1 MLQKRL
7 AEKEIQIRVWSR
19 EANEYLDCNVPI
31 SEFTEEEKK
40 STSVQDRTNR
50 VKATSTQTRLSDL
63 VRRHGK
69 YETSKFEH
77 TEKAHCVLL
86 YLAASIL
93 FDSGKNSTGICIVVR
108 KDSNIP
114 VGAGLGSSAALCV
127 ASSAALLRI
136 TDGISA
142 KCDDADLQLVN
153 NWAFCGETLLH
164 GTPSGVDN
172 TVST

>member
-1 MLQKRL
+1 MFQYLSLRRKRRNRR
-7 AEKEIQIRVWSR
+7 AFR
-19 EANEYLDCNVPI
+19 
-31 SEFTEEEKK
+31 TE
-40 STSVQDRTNR
+40 RI
-50 VKATSTQTRLSDL
+50 VKATRRLRRVSPISL
-63 VRRHGK
+63 ERHGK

-142 KCDDADLQLVN
+142 KCNDADLQLVN

>member
-1 MLQKRL
+1 
-7 AEKEIQIRVWSR
+7 IQIRVWSR

-63 VRRHGK
+63 VRMHGK

-93 FDSGKNSTGICIVVR
+93 FDSGKNSTGIRIVVR

-127 ASSAALLRI
+127 ASSA
-136 TDGISA
+136 
-142 KCDDADLQLVN
+142 
-153 NWAFCGETLLH
+153 
-164 GTPSGVDN
+164 
-172 TVST
+172 